1 MHETKE
7 SIPYLQMWRRKL
19 FKNCSLSKAF
29 RTCVMPVLLYGAKT
43 WVVTQHEMRNM
54 KTFHMYTGHPWL
66 HTVYILSTVV
76 VVPSSYSTK
85 MPPALPIVLLQLLV
99 NYSNSPLLHLGLLT
113 RCYRNPKNPCF
124 VFVTELVHELLAELG
139 EVIQCYM

>member
-1 MHETKE
+1 MWFDKLNSLCPTVCVHETKE
-7 SIPYLQMWRRKL
+7 SIPYLQMQRRKV

-29 RTCVMPVLLYGAKT
+29 RTCVMPVLLYGVKT
-43 WVVTQHEMRNM
+43 WVVTQDEMRNM

-85 MPPALPIVLLQLLV
+85 MPPALPIVLLQLLL
-99 NYSNSPLLHLGLLT
+99 NYSKSHLLQEWQRSLLLLW
-113 RCYRNPKNPCF
+113 NWSKP
-124 VFVTELVHELLAELG
+124 ELLAER
-139 EVIQCYM
+139 VR